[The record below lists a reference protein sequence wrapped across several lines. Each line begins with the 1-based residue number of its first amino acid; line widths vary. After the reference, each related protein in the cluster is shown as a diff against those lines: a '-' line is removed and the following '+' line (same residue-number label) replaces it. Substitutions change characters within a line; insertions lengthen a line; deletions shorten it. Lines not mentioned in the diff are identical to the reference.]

1 MTILEKTIK
10 DNASENDH
18 LRKLVNRLSGEA
30 LRTPM
35 AAGWTVSAVLAH
47 LAFWDQR
54 AITLIEKW
62 KKEGISASPIDV
74 EVVNE
79 VTRRLCLAIELREAA
94 KLAITLADE
103 IDQVIRD
110 LSPEM
115 VKAISTKGITVR
127 LNRADH
133 RRTHLGEI
141 EKVLQEKGSYKSHR
155 AERLGSLPLAVEKVK
170 G

>member
-1 MTILEKTIK
+1 MTILEKTIQ

-18 LRKLVNRLSGEA
+18 LRKLVKRLSDED
-30 LRTPM
+30 LRTPR
-35 AAGWTVSAVLAH
+35 AAGWTVSALLAH

-79 VTRRLCLAIELREAA
+79 VTRRLCLAIEPREAA
-94 KLAITLADE
+94 QLAITLANE
-103 IDQVIRD
+103 IDQVITD
-110 LSPEM
+110 LNPEM
-115 VKAISTKGITVR
+115 VEAILTKGTTVK

-141 EKVLQEKGSYKSHR
+141 EKELQEKGS
-155 AERLGSLPLAVEKVK
+155 
-170 G
+170 

>member
-18 LRKLVNRLSGEA
+18 LRKLVKRLSDEA
-30 LRTPM
+30 LRTPL

-74 EVVNE
+74 DVVNE
-79 VTRRLCLAIELREAA
+79 ATRRLCLAIEPRKAA
-94 KLAITLADE
+94 QLAITLANE
-103 IDQVIRD
+103 IDQVIMD
-110 LSPEM
+110 LNPEM
-115 VKAISTKGITVR
+115 VEAILTKGIPVK

-141 EKVLQEKGSYKSHR
+141 EKALQEKGS
-155 AERLGSLPLAVEKVK
+155 
-170 G
+170 

>member
-1 MTILEKTIK
+1 MATLEETIK

-18 LRKLVNRLSGEA
+18 LKKLVKRLSDQA

-35 AAGWTVSAVLAH
+35 AAGWTVAAMLAH

-62 KKEGISASPIDV
+62 KKEGISASLIDV

-79 VTRRLCLAIELREAA
+79 VTRRLCLAIEPRKAA
-94 KLAITLADE
+94 LLAMTLADE
-103 IDQVIRD
+103 IDQVIVN

-115 VKAISTKGITVR
+115 VEAILTKETTVK

-133 RRTHLGEI
+133 RRNHLGEI
-141 EKVLQEKGSYKSHR
+141 EKALQEKGS
-155 AERLGSLPLAVEKVK
+155 
-170 G
+170 